1 MIALK
6 RGPALPRL
14 VLARHE
20 NLLCVARETSTG
32 ITDLYATA
40 IDSIDYAGAIV
51 QAQVTRVMTGQGA
64 AIVRGIFGEAYWGDA
79 AAKNAQSGDTV
90 KLQIKSKAA
99 ADKLPQASRDIA
111 LMGRFLL
118 HLPAGKGVKRSRHN
132 MSTTL
137 PDCLA
142 TLEGAMLE
150 GGWVVRRSAALASV
164 EHLRQEAQY
173 LSALGKQPEVPALTI
188 WQRALIEHGVGL
200 QALVVEDALQQ
211 RIIQKWLAD
220 FAPDY
225 VPLVACATE
234 AVDWDALMAEAT
246 APTVSLMDGASLTLE
261 RTRAFWAVDVD
272 AGAATNHLQVNINA
286 ARALARQ
293 LRLRNIGGIVVVDFI
308 NLPRAGERDKLLST
322 LRQAVADD
330 PAGVEVFGISKLGL
344 LELTRTRRGACL
356 ADCVRG
362 GVV

>member
-1 MIALK
+1 MTTSIQ
-6 RGPALPRL
+6 GMALPRL

-20 NLLCVARETSTG
+20 NLLCVARETSAG
-32 ITDLYATA
+32 ITDLYAA
-40 IDSIDYAGAIV
+40 AVDGADYTGAVV

-64 AIVRGIFGEAYWGDA
+64 AIVRGTFGEAYWSDA

-99 ADKLPQASRDIA
+99 VDKLPQASRDIA
-111 LMGRFLL
+111 LTGRFLV

-132 MSTTL
+132 ANAAM

-142 TLEGAMLE
+142 KMS
-150 GGWVVRRSAALASV
+150 GGWVVRRAATQANAEQLA
-164 EHLRQEAQY
+164 QEAQY
-173 LSALGKQPEVPALTI
+173 LSALGQQQEVPALTI
-188 WQRALIEHGVGL
+188 WQRAVIEHGVGL
-200 QALVVEDALQQ
+200 QSVVVENALQQ
-211 RIIQKWLAD
+211 RMIQKWLAD

-225 VPLVACATE
+225 VPLVVCAAE

-261 RTRAFWAVDVD
+261 QTRAFWAVDVD
-272 AGAATNHLQVNINA
+272 AGAATNHLQVNMNA

-308 NLPRAGERDKLLST
+308 NLPRVGERDQLLAA

-330 PAGVEVFGISKLGL
+330 PAGVEVFGLSKLGL

-356 ADCVRG
+356 ADCVCE
-362 GVV
+362 